1 MNLEELKDFFGD
13 RLTTS
18 KSVRLEHSHDESWHI
33 PKNIPDAVVFPETT
47 EEVSRIIKFAFK
59 NKIPVIPFGTGTAL
73 EGHVHAVNGGITI
86 NSVNMNSIIEVNNED
101 MDCRVQA
108 GVTRKNLNEYLRDSG
123 LFFPVDPGANASIGG
138 MCATRASG
146 TTTVKYG
153 TIREQVIGLEVVMP
167 DGRVINTGTVSYTH
181 LTLPTKA

>member
-59 NKIPVIPFGTGTAL
+59 NKIPVIPL
-73 EGHVHAVNGGITI
+73 PP
-86 NSVNMNSIIEVNNED
+86 
-101 MDCRVQA
+101 
-108 GVTRKNLNEYLRDSG
+108 
-123 LFFPVDPGANASIGG
+123 LF
-138 MCATRASG
+138 
-146 TTTVKYG
+146 
-153 TIREQVIGLEVVMP
+153 VILY
-167 DGRVINTGTVSYTH
+167 S
-181 LTLPTKA
+181 